1 MQPNPCF
8 AEWTKT
14 IDCPAG
20 RVYRDVRGDGGRN
33 EFCELLLPGS
43 LKVRDGPSR
52 WWYSEGHF
60 GGEGSYK
67 NGRKIGKWKECDS
80 FDRCHD
86 QTYELVYPQEKEH
99 GVKPGEIP
107 LTYLRGKYV
116 FDFGSC
122 WSTWVRRQTA
132 ESFLEL
138 NIYGGL
144 IRCQITYIPSTEKD
158 RSTGSDGNYLC
169 EVPYSVGIRELESL
183 DLSKELP
190 KAGLPQFCR
199 QPEPRIMQN
208 GNPAQAFAIW
218 VNQRFLDGRTNKEAR
233 GWTTLANVVDVECA
247 AITKQGSV
255 ADMLAVRLNEYAEKL
270 VLDRVGKDE
279 IKADACGGRF
289 PLLPLETIRDG
300 SGRTVFTY
308 RMSENPATAGRQRAC
323 ITAQTRL
330 QSTCSAR

>member
-1 MQPNPCF
+1 
-8 AEWTKT
+8 
-14 IDCPAG
+14 
-20 RVYRDVRGDGGRN
+20 
-33 EFCELLLPGS
+33 
-43 LKVRDGPSR
+43 
-52 WWYSEGHF
+52 
-60 GGEGSYK
+60 
-67 NGRKIGKWKECDS
+67 
-80 FDRCHD
+80 
-86 QTYELVYPQEKEH
+86 
-99 GVKPGEIP
+99 
-107 LTYLRGKYV
+107 
-116 FDFGSC
+116 
-122 WSTWVRRQTA
+122 
-132 ESFLEL
+132 
-138 NIYGGL
+138 
-144 IRCQITYIPSTEKD
+144 
-158 RSTGSDGNYLC
+158 
-169 EVPYSVGIRELESL
+169 
-183 DLSKELP
+183 
-190 KAGLPQFCR
+190 
-199 QPEPRIMQN
+199 MQN